1 MSRAFAA
8 LPLVVVAT
16 LSDGGTAHAG
26 GHNSHTGTSPPTG
39 HVTLGRRPGARQW
52 IKGLCT
58 PSIGKPAK
66 CMDIPTCIVDTVKA
80 KATYSTLL
88 SNRAISNSPE
98 SLTTFKLAG
107 QLVVLVIPGL

>member
-52 IKGLCT
+52 IKGLCIS
-58 PSIGKPAK
+58 SIGKPAK
-66 CMDIPTCIVDTVKA
+66 CMDIPTCIVDTVKW
-80 KATYSTLL
+80 
-88 SNRAISNSPE
+88 
-98 SLTTFKLAG
+98 SLT
-107 QLVVLVIPGL
+107 